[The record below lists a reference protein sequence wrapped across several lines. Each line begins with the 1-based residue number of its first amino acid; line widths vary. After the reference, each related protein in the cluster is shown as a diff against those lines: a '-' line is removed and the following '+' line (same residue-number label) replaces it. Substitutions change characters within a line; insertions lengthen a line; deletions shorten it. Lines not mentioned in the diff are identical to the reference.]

1 MSNGPNTKIRNN
13 AIHPSTTPADNLS
26 HEALRSPE
34 DLGGEL
40 DAIRS
45 QIKRIIRYDGGGNW
59 YDQQPVFRAQGDT
72 SEFVLQNGVDL
83 KIDDGTIVATG
94 DLTLDDGNRG
104 QSTWSEPIKLSA
116 DSSEWSALETVYG
129 GEKSL
134 IAMLHDAASSSVRS
148 KKHIVQVSE
157 ISAGSTLF
165 IPDVNWPSE
174 DTNYVDVLLNGQMLR
189 GGSEGELASN
199 EVDYAVIGQN
209 GIKFS
214 FNIPDGDIL
223 TFVIMGGDVLGSGV
237 LGGGASGSS
246 SPDAATTVASET
258 SFGLAPSVGTS
269 TRFAREDHSHGTPA
283 APVIPQA
290 SNTVTSETSFGL
302 APSTGSSDLFSR
314 ADHSHGTPAVPDHS
328 SLGSQIW
335 SGSGHTSD
343 PYTVAVFDG
352 TGEASIVSP
361 PTTGERQGKFLSWL
375 SDTELGWT
383 APTLLSVGLLGGVYD
398 VPAILGLPVVEEVD
412 IQIVGTMYTGFDDGI
427 VETSGIIDSSNV
439 DLIEQPSFFVASTGA
454 AYLNSGAASAAPN
467 DETFP

>member
-148 KKHIVQVSE
+148 
-157 ISAGSTLF
+157 
-165 IPDVNWPSE
+165 
-174 DTNYVDVLLNGQMLR
+174 
-189 GGSEGELASN
+189 
-199 EVDYAVIGQN
+199 
-209 GIKFS
+209 
-214 FNIPDGDIL
+214 
-223 TFVIMGGDVLGSGV
+223 
-237 LGGGASGSS
+237 
-246 SPDAATTVASET
+246 
-258 SFGLAPSVGTS
+258 
-269 TRFAREDHSHGTPA
+269 TPKLVM
-283 APVIPQA
+283 PM
-290 SNTVTSETSFGL
+290 
-302 APSTGSSDLFSR
+302 
-314 ADHSHGTPAVPDHS
+314 
-328 SLGSQIW
+328 
-335 SGSGHTSD
+335 
-343 PYTVAVFDG
+343 PY
-352 TGEASIVSP
+352 
-361 PTTGERQGKFLSWL
+361 
-375 SDTELGWT
+375 
-383 APTLLSVGLLGGVYD
+383 
-398 VPAILGLPVVEEVD
+398 
-412 IQIVGTMYTGFDDGI
+412 
-427 VETSGIIDSSNV
+427 
-439 DLIEQPSFFVASTGA
+439 
-454 AYLNSGAASAAPN
+454 
-467 DETFP
+467 